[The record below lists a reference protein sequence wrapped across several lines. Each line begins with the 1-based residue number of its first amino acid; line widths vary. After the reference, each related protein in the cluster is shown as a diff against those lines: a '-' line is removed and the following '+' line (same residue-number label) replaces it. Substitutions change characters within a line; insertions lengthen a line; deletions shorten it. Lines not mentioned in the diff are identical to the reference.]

1 MVQNI
6 MALTVVLGAI
16 VYVIWSVFKK
26 PVAAGISKCSGCSG
40 CALKDNLYKNAS
52 FQIHTSVLKN

>member
-1 MVQNI
+1 